1 MNAPTAVLQ
10 RATAADAPLLE
21 NLLELYIHDLSE
33 IVPVEPGPDGRF
45 GYPRLALYWTEPD
58 RRHAFLIRS
67 GVGLAGF
74 ALVTRGSPA
83 SDDPEALD
91 VAEFFVLRRHR
102 RTGIAREAAFAL
114 WDLFPGQWI
123 VRVFEANRAGLPFW
137 SRAVREYTGGAF
149 AERSQS
155 EPYGQ
160 RRVFGF
166 ASRARRESA

>member
-1 MNAPTAVLQ
+1 MTATSGLLQ

-33 IVPVEPGPDGRF
+33 IVPVEPGPDGRV
-45 GYPRLALYWTEPD
+45 GYPRLALYWSEPEC
-58 RRHAFLIRS
+58 RHAFLIRS

-83 SDDPEALD
+83 SDDPEVLD

-102 RTGIAREAAFAL
+102 RSGVGRDAAFAL
-114 WDLFPGQWI
+114 WDLLPGQWI

-137 SRAVREYTGGAF
+137 TRAVREYTRGAF
-149 AERSQS
+149 TERSQS
-155 EPYGQ
+155 ELHGQ
-160 RRVFGF
+160 RRVFSF
-166 ASRARRESA
+166 ASRVR

>member
-1 MNAPTAVLQ
+1 MKPSDLLERVGPDA
-10 RATAADAPLLE
+10 APLLE

-45 GYPRLALYWTEPD
+45 GYPRLALYWSEPE

-67 GVGLAGF
+67 SVGVVGF

-102 RTGIAREAAFAL
+102 RSGIGREAAVAL
-114 WDLFPGQWI
+114 WDRIPGHWV
-123 VRVFEANRAGLPFW
+123 VRVFEANRAGVPFW
-137 SRAVREYTGGAF
+137 KSVVRDYSGGVF
-149 AERSQS
+149 SEFTRS
-155 EPYGQ
+155 EPFGE
-160 RRVFGF
+160 RRVFTF
-166 ASRARRESA
+166 RSRGL